1 MFTNLISN
9 AIKFTEQGNILVKL
23 RSKLQNNGRKLIQIM
38 VQDDGIGIKPEHQ
51 ASIFSPFRQSD
62 SETTRRYGGT
72 GLGLSIVAQIRQLGR
87 AAQLVPIIALTANV
101 LVGERENV
109 CWPV

>member
-1 MFTNLISN
+1 
-9 AIKFTEQGNILVKL
+9 
-23 RSKLQNNGRKLIQIM
+23 M

-62 SETTRRYGGT
+62 T

-87 AAQLVPIIALTANV
+87 AAQLVPIIALTPNV
-101 LVGERENV
+101 LVGDREKCLLAGMNDYLS
-109 CWPV
+109 